1 MLFSD
6 INECALDPDIC
17 PNGICENLRGTF
29 KCVCNSGYEVDTS
42 GKSCN
47 GMNSLLSSFSY
58 DGYIPLLLLYV
69 EVLYVKR
76 GYFW

>member
-1 MLFSD
+1 MMMSLNALVILFLD

-29 KCVCNSGYEVDTS
+29 KCVCNSGYEVDTT

-47 GMNSLLSSFSY
+47 GRRSVLFCFAHG
-58 DGYIPLLLLYV
+58 GYIPLPLLYM
-69 EVLYVKR
+69 
-76 GYFW
+76 